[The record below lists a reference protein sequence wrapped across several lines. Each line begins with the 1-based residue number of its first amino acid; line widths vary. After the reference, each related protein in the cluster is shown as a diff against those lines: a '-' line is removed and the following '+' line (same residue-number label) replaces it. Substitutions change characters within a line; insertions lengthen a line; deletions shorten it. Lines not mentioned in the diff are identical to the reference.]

1 MYRLLRKS
9 KRGRFT
15 EAEVRVVLRQLAPV
29 IAYLHGHGIMHRDLK
44 LSNLLLTSGYTLR
57 LCDFGLAVK
66 LETALEEH
74 HTLCGTPNYIA
85 PEVLAG
91 RRQPRSQTE
100 RPTKK
105 RMRMKEN
112 HDENASGSGAS
123 GGECRRRNGHG
134 LSADM
139 WSVGVMVY
147 TMLIGRPPFQGS
159 EVSRTLQ
166 KVTRGTYSLPAVSRC
181 AAHRKSSTQ
190 DCSNQQDPPLATR
203 RATTVGVSRSS
214 LRRNQHGSQAAAFQ
228 APL

>member
-29 IAYLHGHGIMHRDLK
+29 VAYLHRHDIMHRDLK
-44 LSNLLLTSGYTLR
+44 LSNLLLTADYTLR

-66 LETALEEH
+66 METAAEEH

-91 RRQPRSQTE
+91 RRDPAGSSASADVGGANLGRGDA
-100 RPTKK
+100 
-105 RMRMKEN
+105 MKEN
-112 HDENASGSGAS
+112 DVDGNCT
-123 GGECRRRNGHG
+123 GGQQQQQQQQQQQNGHS

-166 KVTRGTYSLPAVSRC
+166 RVTRGTYSLPAVS
-181 AAHRKSSTQ
+181 
-190 DCSNQQDPPLATR
+190 LA
-203 RATTVGVSRSS
+203 VSVLLLLLSC
-214 LRRNQHGSQAAAFQ
+214 F
-228 APL
+228 